1 MICRRC
7 YKQTHALSM
16 SRFNEDDIC
25 LDCID
30 DEKFCPN
37 YGRAGSVEL
46 SQVRSGL
53 RMITGI
59 GLSPEDHAV
68 LRELREARKDE

>member
-7 YKQTHALSM
+7 YGQTYVLSM

-25 LDCID
+25 LDCQD

-37 YGRAGSVEL
+37 YGRAQSVEL

-53 RMITGI
+53 RMTAGI
-59 GLSPEDHAV
+59 RLSPEDIVV
-68 LRELREARKDE
+68 LRELREARKDK

>member
-7 YKQTHALSM
+7 YKQTHVLSM

-25 LDCID
+25 MDCQD

-37 YGRAGSVEL
+37 YGRARSVEL

-53 RMITGI
+53 RMIAGI
-59 GLSPEDHAV
+59 GLSPEDRVV
-68 LRELREARKDE
+68 LRDRREARKDE

>member
-7 YKQTHALSM
+7 YKQARVLSM

-25 LDCID
+25 LDCLD

-37 YGRAGSVEL
+37 YGRSQSVEL

-53 RMITGI
+53 RMIAGI
-59 GLSPEDHAV
+59 GLSPEDRVV
-68 LRELREARKDE
+68 LRERREARKDE

>member
-7 YKQTHALSM
+7 FLETRVI
-16 SRFNEDDIC
+16 SRSWFNDDDIC
-25 LDCID
+25 TDCQD

-37 YGRAGSVEL
+37 YGRARSVEL

-53 RMITGI
+53 AMFAGI
-59 GLSPEDHAV
+59 GLSPEDRVV
-68 LRELREARKDE
+68 LRERREARNDE